1 MPPVRTPK
9 SSSAKKGGTL
19 AAYGFLPVPKSQVS
33 RSEPTS
39 SPQTASKPEPTPTPR
54 PVAQS
59 KAPQPA
65 ATAPT
70 PSPSAQKPVS
80 KPPAVITVEESPSS
94 SQGEQRRANAP
105 TAQPA
110 PAPAVPKNKP
120 GRPRAAAVVRG
131 VKEARFEGNLEWGRD
146 HAKFLGTTTRT
157 VFFKWFML
165 QPEHIDTLIDTPSLC
180 ANLKRFEYMWIDG
193 DKHARAIT
201 NADIERL
208 AQACPNLDTFLLG
221 GVDDAKVDGEALIA
235 LFRHCPNLKTV
246 RLLTRVDTQP
256 FEILSTRPAWVPKLK
271 TLSIT
276 STGGR
281 NCTEEK
287 ARLKTVREATRVRDK
302 MTVWFIKTMVTK
314 DELEIKP
321 GAMFE
326 RGMNKQW
333 SWGKAAK
340 ANDLHVAHDDY
351 GRW

>member
-33 RSEPTS
+33 RSEPIS

-70 PSPSAQKPVS
+70 PSPSAQKP
-80 KPPAVITVEESPSS
+80 
-94 SQGEQRRANAP
+94 GEQRRANAP

-131 VKEARFEGNLEWGRD
+131 VKEARGSCSN
-146 HAKFLGTTTRT
+146 RT
-157 VFFKWFML
+157 
-165 QPEHIDTLIDTPSLC
+165 EHIDTLIDTPSLC

-287 ARLKTVREATRVRDK
+287 ARLKTVREATRARDK

-314 DELEIKP
+314 DELEMKP
-321 GAMFE
+321 DAMFE